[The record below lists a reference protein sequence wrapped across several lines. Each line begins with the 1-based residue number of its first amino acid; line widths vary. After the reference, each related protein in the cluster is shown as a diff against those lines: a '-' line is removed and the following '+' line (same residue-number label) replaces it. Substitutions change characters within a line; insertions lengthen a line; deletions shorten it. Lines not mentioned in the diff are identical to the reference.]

1 MTRPHVF
8 TAAIALL
15 MAGSLACTTATQLLG
30 LKTEGGTAPGEA
42 EAQATEVIP
51 TLDTAMG
58 VEPTSAPVQRLELHP
73 TPTAFHVTSEDDP
86 RAILDL
92 ADPDYLDYFDVPEKW
107 FDYDTPGRAA
117 YGVADGK
124 LWGLDYEPDEL
135 YSWWSYTD
143 KQTDL
148 VYAEV
153 SATNGDCV
161 GKDAVGFVIHS
172 SPQTA
177 AGGYALEVS
186 CDGEWR
192 FLKHRVG
199 KEPQEVVEWTASD
212 AIQTGK
218 DATNRLGIWDHFG
231 KFYFFVNGVM
241 IGQSHDTPHQYPGGA
256 FALYVKAAQTYNLK
270 AWFDDLA
277 SWELPFEV

>member
-1 MTRPHVF
+1 MTRWH
-8 TAAIALL
+8 TWSAAIALL
-15 MAGSLACTTATQLLG
+15 MAGSLACSTASQMLG
-30 LKTEGGTAPGEA
+30 LRPEGGTSPGEA
-42 EAQATEVIP
+42 QVEPTEVVA
-51 TLDTAMG
+51 TLETGAG
-58 VEPTSAPVQRLELHP
+58 VEPTAAPVQRLEARP
-73 TPTAFHVTSEDDP
+73 TPTPFHVTSEDDP

-92 ADPDYLDYFDVPEKW
+92 GDPDYIDYFDVADKW

-117 YGVADGK
+117 YGVADAK
-124 LWGLDYEPDEL
+124 LWGLDYEPEEL

-172 SPQTA
+172 SPETA

-186 CDGEWR
+186 CDGAWR

-199 KEPQEVVEWTASD
+199 KMPHELIEWTPSN

-231 KFYFFVNGVM
+231 KFYFFINGVM
-241 IGQSHDTPHQYPGGA
+241 VGEGRDTPHQYPGGA

>member
-1 MTRPHVF
+1 MARPH
-8 TAAIALL
+8 AIPAVIMLL
-15 MAGSLACTTATQLLG
+15 MAGSLACTTATQFFG
-30 LKTEGGTAPGEA
+30 LKPGGGTAPGGVETQSTEA
-42 EAQATEVIP
+42 VA
-51 TLDTAMG
+51 TLDTALG
-58 VEPTSAPVQRLELHP
+58 VEPTSAPVQRLELRPSP
-73 TPTAFHVTSEDDP
+73 TPFHVTEQNDP

-92 ADPDYLDYFDVPEKW
+92 GDPDYLDYFDVPEKW

-172 SPQTA
+172 SPETA
-177 AGGYALEVS
+177 AGGYGLEVS
-186 CDGEWR
+186 CDGAWR

-199 KEPQEVVEWTASD
+199 KMPQEIIEWTPSD
-212 AIQTGK
+212 VIQTGK
-218 DATNRLGIWDHFG
+218 DGVNRLGIWDHFG
-231 KFYFFVNGVM
+231 KFYFFINGVM
-241 IGQSHDTPHQYPGGA
+241 VGESRDTPHQYPGGT

-270 AWFDDLA
+270 AWFYDLA

>member
-1 MTRPHVF
+1 MTRMACF
-8 TAAIALL
+8 RGDDRAAGGRL
-15 MAGSLACTTATQLLG
+15 AGLHAAATRFFG
-30 LKTEGGTAPGEA
+30 VDVRGGTAPGA
-42 EAQATEVIP
+42 EPVHGAPRLSPPSTP
-51 TLDTAMG
+51 G
-58 VEPTSAPVQRLELHP
+58 VEPTTRPCSASSCPPSRP
-73 TPTAFHVTSEDDP
+73 PSTSPSEDDP

-92 ADPDYLDYFDVPEKW
+92 GDPDYLDYFDVPEKW

-117 YGVADGK
+117 YGVEDGR

-172 SPQTA
+172 SPETA

-186 CDGEWR
+186 CDGAWR

-199 KEPQEVVEWTASD
+199 KEPQELHRVD
-212 AIQTGK
+212 ARPTSIQTGK

-241 IGQSHDTPHQYPGGA
+241 VGESHDVAPPVSGRHLRLVRQGGA
-256 FALYVKAAQTYNLK
+256 DV
-270 AWFDDLA
+270 
-277 SWELPFEV
+277 